1 MTSGVTEREVR
12 YEGAGLRLRATADNG
27 TASLALDG
35 ELDMA
40 SAPTFEGALA
50 DALARADTVEL
61 NLGGVKFMD
70 SSGLRALLCARRD
83 ADAAGRR
90 LRLVDVSPA
99 VSRILEVTRTASLF
113 DVAG

>member
-1 MTSGVTEREVR
+1 MTSGVTERELR
-12 YEGAGLRLRATADNG
+12 YEGDGLRLRATADNG
-27 TASLALDG
+27 TESLAVDG

-50 DALARADTVEL
+50 DVLARADTVEL

-113 DVAG
+113 ELAG

>member
-1 MTSGVTEREVR
+1 MTERAPR
-12 YEGAGLRLRATADNG
+12 YEGEGLRLRATAHNG
-27 TASLALDG
+27 TASLALEG

-40 SAPTFEGALA
+40 SAPTLESALA
-50 DALARADTVEL
+50 DALASADAVEL
-61 NLGGVKFMD
+61 DLGGVRFMD

-113 DVAG
+113 DAQPPDG